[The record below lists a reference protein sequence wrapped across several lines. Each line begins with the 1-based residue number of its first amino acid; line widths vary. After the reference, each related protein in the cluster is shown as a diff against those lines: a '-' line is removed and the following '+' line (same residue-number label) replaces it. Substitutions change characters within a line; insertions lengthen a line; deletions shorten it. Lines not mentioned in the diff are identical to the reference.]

1 MRRSFDMKLEAIVA
15 VDRGWGIGNKGELL
29 CRVRDDLKNFRLVTS
44 GKTVIFG
51 SKTLATFPN
60 GQPLKNRRNII
71 LSRRE
76 DYKVEGAEVA
86 HSLGEAL
93 DLLGEDE
100 KAVVIGGDSI
110 YKLFLPYC
118 ERIYVTKF
126 DIELPADA
134 FFPNLDENGWKIEN
148 ESEEFVSAPD
158 DSPAGMKWK
167 IVTYIK

>member
-1 MRRSFDMKLEAIVA
+1 MMLEAIVA
-15 VDRGWGIGNKGELL
+15 VDRGWGIGYKGELL
-29 CRVRDDLKNFRLVTS
+29 CRVRDDLRNFRSVTS
-44 GKTVIFG
+44 GKTVILG
-51 SKTLATFPN
+51 SKTLSTFPN

-86 HSLGEAL
+86 HSAEEALSMLGEN
-93 DLLGEDE
+93 ET
-100 KAVVIGGDSI
+100 AVVIGGDSI

-126 DIELPADA
+126 DTELPADA
-134 FFPNLDENGWKIEN
+134 FFPNLDDLGWKIES
-148 ESEEFVSAPD
+148 ESEEYLSTPD
-158 DSPAGMKWK
+158 DSPSGMKWK

>member
-1 MRRSFDMKLEAIVA
+1 MKLEAIVA

-29 CRVRDDLKNFRLVTS
+29 CRVRDDLRNFRAVTS
-44 GKTVIFG
+44 GKTVILG

-76 DYKVEGAEVA
+76 DYTVEGAEVA
-86 HSLGEAL
+86 HGLDEAL
-93 DLLGEDE
+93 NMLSEDE
-100 KAVVIGGDSI
+100 NAVVIGGDSI

-118 ERIYVTKF
+118 DRIYVTKF

-134 FFPNLDENGWKIEN
+134 FFPNLDENGWKIES
-148 ESEEFVSAPD
+148 ESETFISTSD
-158 DSPAGMKWK
+158 DSPAGMEWK
-167 IVTYIK
+167 IVTYVK